1 MDAPVYPSQPSGSG
15 GGMLRTLAIVVGIIL
30 LGLVGFA
37 FYNYMRRRSGL
48 SEVSLAGT
56 EASDDKAPAPIDGKT
71 RTVIPAAEI
80 TGNGSDYGIQFW
92 MYISDWDYGFGRPK
106 SILKRVGTN
115 TSTNNPDIT
124 LHPTDNSLQVTVS
137 VYPNDNVAGAATPSS
152 SSTGDSFTCTVEN
165 VPLQS
170 WFSVSVTVFQRN
182 MDIYLNGR
190 LVKSCVLPG
199 VPKPAVGDI
208 ILADKEGFSG
218 SLCNVFTY
226 GRMLT
231 PSDAKDFF
239 SNGTKCN
246 APAPE
251 VSKAA
256 PVDKD
261 STFIRIFGY
270 TFRFSRLSREGKE
283 LNSYTF

>member
-1 MDAPVYPSQPSGSG
+1 
-15 GGMLRTLAIVVGIIL
+15 MLRTLAIVVGIIL

-48 SEVSLAGT
+48 SEVTLAGT

-92 MYISDWDYGFGRPK
+92 MYISDWDYGFGKPK

-115 TSTNNPDIT
+115 ANVSNPDIT

-137 VYPNDNVAGAATPSS
+137 VFPTDNVAGAASPTS

-208 ILADKEGFSG
+208 ILADKNGFSG

-239 SNGTKCN
+239 ANGTKCN

-270 TFRFSRLSREGKE
+270 TFRFSKLSREGKE
-283 LNSYTF
+283 LSSYTF